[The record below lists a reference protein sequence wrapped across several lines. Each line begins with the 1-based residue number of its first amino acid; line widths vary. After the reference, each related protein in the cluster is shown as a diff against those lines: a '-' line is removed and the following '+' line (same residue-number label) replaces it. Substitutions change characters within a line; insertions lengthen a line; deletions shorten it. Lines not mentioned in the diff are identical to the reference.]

1 MKVPTNL
8 LKDAVNHYINEISPL
23 YGKREATQ
31 LLYRLAEYFFGM
43 DRLNMALNKD
53 FRLSESD
60 MLKLHFAVKDLKKFK
75 PIQYITGQ
83 AWFCGNWL
91 KVSPAV
97 LIPRPETEQMVG
109 MAIGLI
115 NGLTSPVRVIDVG
128 TGSGCIA
135 IGIMQACPHTEVH
148 ALDISEE
155 ALDIARENARIL
167 ELDLHLHQLDMKQA
181 RKAFEGTAFD
191 LIISNPPYVTQADK
205 IKMQKNVLDWE
216 PDLALF
222 APEKYP
228 LYYYRHIADF
238 ALNHLK
244 TNGICL
250 LEINEGQSSQVASL
264 FEYLGFDSLL
274 ANDLHNKVRFL
285 KATLKNQAQ

>member
-8 LKDAVNHYINEISPL
+8 LKDAVNHYVNELKPL

-31 LLYRLAEYFFGM
+31 LLYQLAEYFFGM

-75 PIQYITGQ
+75 PLQYITGRV
-83 AWFCGNWL
+83 WFCGKWL

-97 LIPRPETEQMVG
+97 LIPRPETEEMVG

-135 IGIMQACPHTEVH
+135 IGIKQACPHAEVH

-155 ALDIARENARIL
+155 ALDIARENAQIL
-167 ELDLHLHQLDMKQA
+167 KLDLHFHQLDMKQA

-191 LIISNPPYVTQADK
+191 FIISNPPYVTQADK
-205 IKMQKNVLDWE
+205 VDMQKNVLDWE
-216 PDLALF
+216 PDLALY
-222 APEKYP
+222 APEIDP
-228 LYYYRHIADF
+228 LHYYRHIADF

-244 TNGICL
+244 SNGICL
-250 LEINEGQSSQVASL
+250 LEINESHSAQTARL
-264 FEYLGFDSLL
+264 FESLGFDTLL
-274 ANDLHNKVRFL
+274 SNDFHNKIRFL
-285 KATLKNQAQ
+285 KATHKNQAH